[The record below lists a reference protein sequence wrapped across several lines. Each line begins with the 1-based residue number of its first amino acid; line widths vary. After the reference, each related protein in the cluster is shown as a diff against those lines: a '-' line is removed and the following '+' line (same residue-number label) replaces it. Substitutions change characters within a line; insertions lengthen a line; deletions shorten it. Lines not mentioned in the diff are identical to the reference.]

1 VKYTMTNSAL
11 IPAARPVAF
20 AATAL
25 PQGIGV
31 RGFVR
36 SNADS
41 AIRTWSPPV

>member
-1 VKYTMTNSAL
+1 VKYTMTHPAL

-20 AATAL
+20 AGTAL
-25 PQGIGV
+25 QQGIGA